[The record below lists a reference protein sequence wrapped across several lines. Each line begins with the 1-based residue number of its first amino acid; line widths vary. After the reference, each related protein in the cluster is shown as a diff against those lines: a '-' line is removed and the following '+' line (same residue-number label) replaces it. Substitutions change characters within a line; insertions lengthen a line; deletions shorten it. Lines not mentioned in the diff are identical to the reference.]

1 MNPNPGLSNK
11 VNLVNPEK
19 KSVEDP
25 VMAAILKCSE
35 GVQVRIP
42 PENPTNIDRK
52 PEIVPKAL
60 M

>member
-1 MNPNPGLSNK
+1 MS
-11 VNLVNPEK
+11 
-19 KSVEDP
+19 
-25 VMAAILKCSE
+25 AILKCSE

-42 PENPTNIDRK
+42 PENPTNIDHK